1 MREHAWGR
9 HDLLD
14 HATDACDAA
23 HTDAPTHAGAGMI
36 AFARAARVTAVCALA
51 LVSSSCITLRRPL
64 FMEASSVRDWPPVL
78 DLARRQAA
86 EGKFGSADT
95 TLMNFAIQYP
105 SSNEAAETMYW
116 RALFKLDPS
125 NRASSFTAAI
135 ASLDAYLAA
144 EKKRT
149 HVDEA
154 VTLRRVA
161 GQMEGL
167 NKLAANALVQ
177 PKDTT
182 ITAAPGIPK
191 VPGAEPKPAA
201 ADATGTNA
209 AADAEIKRLKDELAK
224 ANAELERIRRRLA
237 QPPPNTP

>member
-1 MREHAWGR
+1 MREHARGR
-9 HDLLD
+9 DNLLD
-14 HATDACDAA
+14 HAADACDAA
-23 HTDAPTHAGAGMI
+23 HTDAPSHAGAGMI
-36 AFARAARVTAVCALA
+36 AFARAARIAAACALT

-64 FMEASSVRDWPPVL
+64 FMEASSIRDWPPVL

-86 EGKFGSADT
+86 EGRFGSADT

-125 NRASSFTAAI
+125 NRASSFPAAI

-144 EKKRT
+144 EKKRK

-154 VTLRRVA
+154 ATLRRVA
-161 GQMEGL
+161 GQMDGL

-182 ITAAPGIPK
+182 TAAPGIPK

-201 ADATGTNA
+201 PDPTTVSA
-209 AADAEIKRLKDELAK
+209 AAEAEIKRLKDELSK

-237 QPPPNTP
+237 QPPPNKP

>member
-1 MREHAWGR
+1 
-9 HDLLD
+9 
-14 HATDACDAA
+14 
-23 HTDAPTHAGAGMI
+23 MI
-36 AFARAARVTAVCALA
+36 AFARAARVAAACAFV

-125 NRASSFTAAI
+125 NRASSFTAAV

-144 EKKRT
+144 EKKRK

-154 VTLRRVA
+154 ATLRRVA
-161 GQMEGL
+161 GQMDGL

-177 PKDTT
+177 PKDTV
-182 ITAAPGIPK
+182 TAAPGVPK
-191 VPGAEPKPAA
+191 VPGVEPKPAVP
-201 ADATGTNA
+201 DATA
-209 AADAEIKRLKDELAK
+209 ANIAAEAEIKRLKDELAK

-237 QPPPNTP
+237 QPPPN